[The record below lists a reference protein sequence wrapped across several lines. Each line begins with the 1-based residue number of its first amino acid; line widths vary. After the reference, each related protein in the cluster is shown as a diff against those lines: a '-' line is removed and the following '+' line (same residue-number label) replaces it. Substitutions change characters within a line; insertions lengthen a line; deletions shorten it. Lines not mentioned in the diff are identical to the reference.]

1 MTEFFGLTLILI
13 VALIFVYVAILK
25 PEIRNIILVGL
36 LIRLIMLVAGTYY
49 ISLPDSQMD
58 ANTLE
63 SLAWYWAED
72 GFPELYE
79 SLTQG
84 IQGIKGQHKF
94 DISDNFF
101 SLTLAFPYILFGR
114 SILIPLAMNLL
125 LSMGTIVLGWHIAKK
140 MWNVNIARNLGW
152 IIALYPSIILYSSVT
167 LREVYIWFFLLLAI
181 NSIINWS
188 KTNELKHAIFVM
200 INFYILSLYHGPL
213 LLGAFLFLF
222 IMVLHKLK
230 EIYSNTKG
238 RMQIKIKDLF
248 LLSMAFVILIAFLSG
263 NLDIPKLPKFDVTII
278 FKEIINRSNFSTSG
292 QASYPE
298 WTKYTGVIDTFYKTP
313 LKMILF
319 FGSPFPWEVK
329 SLGHL
334 IIMLDG
340 FFFLFLI
347 FLLLKNLKYIW
358 SNYTLRILLIIL
370 IFYSI
375 IFSLG
380 IGNFGTGFR
389 HRTKFLILLLLIVA
403 PYLPKIIISSKIKNK

>member
-36 LIRLIMLVAGTYY
+36 LIRLITLVVGTYY

-63 SLAWYWAED
+63 SLAWFWAED
-72 GFPELYE
+72 GFSKLYE

-84 IQGIKGQHKF
+84 IGDTRFNIV
-94 DISDNFF
+94 DNFF
-101 SLTLAFPYILFGR
+101 SLTIAFPYILFGR

-152 IIALYPSIILYSSVT
+152 IIALYPSLILYSSVT

-181 NSIINWS
+181 NSIINWI
-188 KTNELKHAIFVM
+188 KTNELKHAILVM
-200 INFYILSLYHGPL
+200 INFYILHLYHGPL

-238 RMQIKIKDLF
+238 RRQIKIKDLF
-248 LLSMAFVILIAFLSG
+248 FLSTAFVIFIAFLSG
-263 NLDIPKLPKFDVTII
+263 SLDIPKLPNFDVTII
-278 FKEIINRSNFSTSG
+278 FKEIINRSDFSTTG

-298 WTKYTGVIDTFYKTP
+298 WTKYTSIMDTFYKTP
-313 LKMILF
+313 VKMILF

-329 SLGHL
+329 NLGHS

-347 FLLLKNLKYIW
+347 FLLLKNLKHIW

-403 PYLPKIIISSKIKNK
+403 PYLPKIVISSKIKNKKIF

>member
-1 MTEFFGLTLILI
+1 MTELFALALILI

-84 IQGIKGQHKF
+84 IRGVKF
-94 DISDNFF
+94 NISDNFF

-248 LLSMAFVILIAFLSG
+248 LIRDLFALCFNFT
-263 NLDIPKLPKFDVTII
+263 PKL
-278 FKEIINRSNFSTSG
+278 
-292 QASYPE
+292 
-298 WTKYTGVIDTFYKTP
+298 
-313 LKMILF
+313 
-319 FGSPFPWEVK
+319 
-329 SLGHL
+329 L
-334 IIMLDG
+334 IC
-340 FFFLFLI
+340 
-347 FLLLKNLKYIW
+347 
-358 SNYTLRILLIIL
+358 
-370 IFYSI
+370 
-375 IFSLG
+375 
-380 IGNFGTGFR
+380 
-389 HRTKFLILLLLIVA
+389 
-403 PYLPKIIISSKIKNK
+403 